1 MTRTF
6 LLSFA
11 NEDQTCLLIVETR
24 SVDCSFRLDRQRA
37 NARHCQKSRKRFDT
51 CDRIFRFNR
60 IRILFDRI
68 NVLRF
73 IKVIKSHLIVFRIQ
87 IRVRIDCNNIFLL
100 FLFVVALFVAR
111 KRSVRVCIRINLAHI
126 IYVDV
131 DRIDSL
137 ICRVRFFICRVRMN
151 RIRSARI
158 CIRSVRICIRCARIC
173 IRINHAHITFVDV
186 DRTRSLI
193 CRVSI
198 NCIRTRRRVF
208 RRD

>member
-1 MTRTF
+1 M
-6 LLSFA
+6 
-11 NEDQTCLLIVETR
+11 IVETR
-24 SVDCSFRLDRQRA
+24 SVDCSSRLDRQRT
-37 NARHCQKSRKRFDT
+37 NARHCQKDRKKFDA

-73 IKVIKSHLIVFRIQ
+73 VKVVKSHFIVFRIR
-87 IRVRIDCNNIFLL
+87 IRVRIDCNNF
-100 FLFVVALFVAR
+100 FLFSFFVVVLFVAR
-111 KRSVRVCIRINLAHI
+111 KRSVRICIRINLAHI

-131 DRIDSL
+131 DRINSF

-158 CIRSVRICIRCARIC
+158 CIRSARICIRSARICIRCVRIC

-186 DRTRSLI
+186 DRIRSLI
-193 CRVSI
+193 CRVNI
-198 NCIRTRRRVF
+198 NCIRNRRRAF

>member
-1 MTRTF
+1 M
-6 LLSFA
+6 LSFA

-24 SVDCSFRLDRQRA
+24 SVDCSSRLDRQKA
-37 NARHCQKSRKRFDT
+37 NARHCQKNRKKFDA
-51 CDRIFRFNR
+51 CNRIFRFNR

-73 IKVIKSHLIVFRIQ
+73 VKVVKSHFIVFRIR

-100 FLFVVALFVAR
+100 FFFVVVLLVAR
-111 KRSVRVCIRINLAHI
+111 KRSVRICIRISLAHI
-126 IYVDV
+126 TCVDV

-151 RIRSARI
+151 RIRSVRI

-198 NCIRTRRRVF
+198 NCIRNRRRAF